1 MRPDWNPN
9 SSYEPYALTDDVKL
23 IMLKEKGNNGR
34 ITHVRLLAQDVI
46 GEEGIQHNTDWIPVA
61 HPVVPLKNGGTLHV
75 HAANVEV
82 WRTDSHTGGT
92 RVEMIGLI
100 SIGDI
105 VYHY

>member
-1 MRPDWNPN
+1 
-9 SSYEPYALTDDVKL
+9 
-23 IMLKEKGNNGR
+23 MLKEKGNNGR

-46 GEEGIQHNTDWIPVA
+46 GEAGIQHNTDWIPVA
-61 HPVVPLKNGGTLHV
+61 YPVVPLKTGGTLHV

-92 RVEMIGLI
+92 RAEMIGLV